1 MSYKISAKNRRLK
14 RTLESI
20 ISVLKFESLNITT
33 PEKVVLIWA
42 IFSIASIFMNW
53 FDSYDS
59 KIIWNWF
66 SNLLWI
72 TWYVLFFLNLI
83 VIFFILNSNQKENIK
98 NLLNFNIKD
107 WIFIEIL
114 MFFCLV
120 LSINAVFLIQ
130 SFSFFEDDIILW
142 KWIVFSIIWAI
153 FWIIWAIF
161 IVKTKTKVSIY
172 IDWDREDISQ
182 INSIPENNKNNMK
195 LPF

>member
-1 MSYKISAKNRRLK
+1 MSYKISAKNRKLK
-14 RTLESI
+14 RTLESV
-20 ISVLKFESLNITT
+20 ISLLKFESLNITT
-33 PEKVVLIWA
+33 PEKVVLIWV

-98 NLLNFNIKD
+98 NLLNFNIRD
-107 WIFIEIL
+107 GIFIEIL

-120 LSINAVFLIQ
+120 LNINAVFLIQ

-172 IDWDREDISQ
+172 IDWDGENISQ
-182 INSIPENNKNNMK
+182 TNSIPEYNKNNMK